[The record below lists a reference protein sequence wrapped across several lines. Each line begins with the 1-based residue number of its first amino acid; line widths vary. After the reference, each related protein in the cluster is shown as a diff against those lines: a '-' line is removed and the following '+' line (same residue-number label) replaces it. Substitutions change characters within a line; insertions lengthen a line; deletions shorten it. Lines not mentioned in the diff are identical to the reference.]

1 MTVAEKLVGTE
12 VEEVETVT
20 LDCEGR
26 ACQGSSR

>member
-1 MTVAEKLVGTE
+1 MTAAEKLVGTA

-26 ACQGSSR
+26 AMPGQ